1 MVKVYSSDVD
11 LMGCRTNQG
20 QGVAE
25 PKSSII
31 ASVGQRVN
39 EERRAKG
46 LRLSDLSREC
56 GISAP
61 TLSKFENGRIS
72 LNFRHLVEIAHA
84 LNVPV
89 NRFMATPTTSAPSG
103 RRSVTRNGQG
113 YMQHTSRTEF
123 EILCDDLAHRH
134 NTFWKARILSRS
146 IEEYGEFSSHPGE
159 EFLTVLEGEIMLHT
173 ATYKPLHMA
182 KGDSIH
188 FDGMSPHAYI
198 AVSEETPV
206 LLISNTIEEEFAQHY
221 EGMGGEDDGF
231 E

>member
-1 MVKVYSSDVD
+1 VTEANS
-11 LMGCRTNQG
+11 T
-20 QGVAE
+20 
-25 PKSSII
+25 II

-39 EERRAKG
+39 QERRAKG

-72 LNFRHLVEIAHA
+72 LNFRHLVEIARA

-89 NRFMATPTTSAPSG
+89 NRFMATPTPTAPSG

-113 YMQHTSRTEF
+113 YMQRTDRIEF

-134 NTFWKARILSRS
+134 NIFWKARIHSRS
-146 IEEYGEFSSHPGE
+146 LEEYGEFSSHPGE
-159 EFLTVLEGEIMLHT
+159 EFLLVLEGEIILHT
-173 ATYKPLHMA
+173 ATYKPLRMV

-198 AVSEETPV
+198 AVSEEVPV
-206 LLISNTIEEEFAQHY
+206 LLISNTIEERFAQMY
-221 EGMGGEDDGF
+221 EGMGGEDDGV